1 MRPRA
6 GCQFGTQSGSTCH
19 LALQCL
25 LWLRRGHR
33 MFVQA
38 TRGGGGLGFAKLDQE
53 PQADGGHARKYQEA
67 RRFTPP

>member
-1 MRPRA
+1 
-6 GCQFGTQSGSTCH
+6 
-19 LALQCL
+19 
-25 LWLRRGHR
+25 

-67 RRFTPP
+67 RRFPPP